1 MARTSWDDLKAAR
14 AGDSAVEAA
23 YAAAKLAFQLGEQ
36 VRGMREERGWSQRE
50 LAKLTGMT
58 QPAIARFEAGG
69 TTPTLPILERI
80 ANAFDTTL
88 SVELTPKAV
97 AYPVW
102 TSFRRQIDSTRPSS
116 PSLGGGIQRGRCSRL
131 VKMTT
136 RCSRCRL
143 SLTRPSS
150 RT

>member
-23 YAAAKLAFQLGEQ
+23 YAAAKLAFELGEQ
-36 VRGMREERGWSQRE
+36 VRGMREERGWSQRD

-58 QPAIARFEAGG
+58 QPSIARFEAGG

-88 SVELTPKAV
+88 SVELKPKAV
-97 AYPVW
+97 A
-102 TSFRRQIDSTRPSS
+102 
-116 PSLGGGIQRGRCSRL
+116 
-131 VKMTT
+131 
-136 RCSRCRL
+136 
-143 SLTRPSS
+143 
-150 RT
+150 

>member
-1 MARTSWDDLKAAR
+1 MARTSRDDQKAAR

-23 YAAAKLAFQLGEQ
+23 YAAAKLAVERGEQ

-50 LAKLTGMT
+50 LAELTGMT

-88 SVELTPKAV
+88 SVELKPKAV
-97 AYPVW
+97 
-102 TSFRRQIDSTRPSS
+102 S
-116 PSLGGGIQRGRCSRL
+116 
-131 VKMTT
+131 
-136 RCSRCRL
+136 
-143 SLTRPSS
+143 
-150 RT
+150 

>member
-1 MARTSWDDLKAAR
+1 MARTSWEDMKAAR

-23 YAAAKLAFQLGEQ
+23 YAAAKLAFELGEQ

-50 LAKLTGMT
+50 LARLTSMT

-88 SVELTPKAV
+88 SVELKPKAV
-97 AYPVW
+97 A
-102 TSFRRQIDSTRPSS
+102 
-116 PSLGGGIQRGRCSRL
+116 
-131 VKMTT
+131 
-136 RCSRCRL
+136 
-143 SLTRPSS
+143 
-150 RT
+150 

>member
-23 YAAAKLAFQLGEQ
+23 YAAAKLAFELGEQ
-36 VRGMREERGWSQRE
+36 VRGMREERGWSQRD

-58 QPAIARFEAGG
+58 KPAIARFEAGG

-88 SVELTPKAV
+88 SIELKPKAV
-97 AYPVW
+97 A
-102 TSFRRQIDSTRPSS
+102 
-116 PSLGGGIQRGRCSRL
+116 
-131 VKMTT
+131 
-136 RCSRCRL
+136 
-143 SLTRPSS
+143 
-150 RT
+150 

>member
-23 YAAAKLAFQLGEQ
+23 YAAAKLAFELGAQ

-50 LAKLTGMT
+50 LARLTSMT

-88 SVELTPKAV
+88 SVELKPKAV
-97 AYPVW
+97 A
-102 TSFRRQIDSTRPSS
+102 
-116 PSLGGGIQRGRCSRL
+116 
-131 VKMTT
+131 
-136 RCSRCRL
+136 
-143 SLTRPSS
+143 
-150 RT
+150 

>member
-23 YAAAKLAFQLGEQ
+23 YAAAKLAFELGEQ
-36 VRGMREERGWSQRE
+36 VRGMREERGWSQRD

-58 QPAIARFEAGG
+58 QPSIARFEAGW

-88 SVELTPKAV
+88 SVELKPKAV
-97 AYPVW
+97 A
-102 TSFRRQIDSTRPSS
+102 
-116 PSLGGGIQRGRCSRL
+116 
-131 VKMTT
+131 
-136 RCSRCRL
+136 
-143 SLTRPSS
+143 
-150 RT
+150 